1 MPFVSPLMLGA
12 NQPASAVVRF
22 NGGSNSGVA
31 ASPIYNGVS
40 TVETLLSNNAM
51 VTAIGNSSAPYAY
64 VEIDNALVGEDIRV
78 TIKTPYTTHSNTN
91 GTYDIRPVFVGDVQS
106 LPSGSIIS
114 GHAGPLLISNSVIQT
129 TGSTIVTT
137 ASGLRPGFVIRADES
152 AANATGNWG
161 NFVDIMFELI
171 V

>member
-31 ASPIYNGVS
+31 ASPIYNSVS
-40 TVETLLSNNAM
+40 TVATLLSNNAM
-51 VTAIGNSSAPYAY
+51 VTAIDNTGPYAT

-106 LPSGSIIS
+106 PGSGVIIS

-129 TGSTIVTT
+129 TGTAIVTT
-137 ASGLRPGFVIRADES
+137 TSGAKEGFVIRADES
-152 AANATGNWG
+152 ASNATGNWG